1 MFCCRIEV
9 YKRITCRKQSKNGCH
24 SFVSAYNVLSLASDL
39 HRNMEVIKMYGLFGN
54 NNVWWWII
62 IIIVILF
69 GCSFNDTRGYD
80 CK

>member
-1 MFCCRIEV
+1 
-9 YKRITCRKQSKNGCH
+9 
-24 SFVSAYNVLSLASDL
+24 
-39 HRNMEVIKMYGLFGN
+39 MYGLFGN

-69 GCSFNDTRGYD
+69 GCSFNDVRGFD

>member
-1 MFCCRIEV
+1 
-9 YKRITCRKQSKNGCH
+9 
-24 SFVSAYNVLSLASDL
+24 
-39 HRNMEVIKMYGLFGN
+39 MYGLFGN

>member
-1 MFCCRIEV
+1 M
-9 YKRITCRKQSKNGCH
+9 S
-24 SFVSAYNVLSLASDL
+24 
-39 HRNMEVIKMYGLFGN
+39 GLFGN

-69 GCSFNDTRGYD
+69 GCSFNDDRRFD